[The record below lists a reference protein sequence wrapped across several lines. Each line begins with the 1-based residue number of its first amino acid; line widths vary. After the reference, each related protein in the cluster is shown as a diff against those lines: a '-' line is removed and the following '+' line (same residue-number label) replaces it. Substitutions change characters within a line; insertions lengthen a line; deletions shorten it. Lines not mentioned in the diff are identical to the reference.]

1 MTQVYIYEALQH
13 ITLAFHWT
21 WNDVIVIFNQTL
33 SDPKDARVIRESHKY
48 VTGLHRCW
56 AMLCSVASV
65 MSDSATLCTIA
76 CQAPLS
82 KGFSRQEYW
91 NGLPCSPS
99 GNLPNTRMEHM
110 FRYVSCIVGRIFT
123 AEPLGNPIGVHMSSS
138 KYPVGETAVFS
149 LDPNWNYNDPDHT
162 GERDYF
168 LTYVKAGRKAAQQKI
183 ISYAWVSAATQEAN
197 ENPITFLQRQ
207 WKAL

>member
-1 MTQVYIYEALQH
+1 MDDPGIYREALQH

-21 WNDVIVIFNQTL
+21 LNDVIVIFNQTL
-33 SDPKDARVIRESHKY
+33 SGPKDARGIKEAQKY

-65 MSDSATLCTIA
+65 MADSATLGTTA
-76 CQAPLS
+76 CQSPLS

-99 GNLPNTRMEHM
+99 WNFPNTRMEHM
-110 FRYVSCIVGRIFT
+110 FTCVSCIAGKIFT
-123 AEPLGNPIGVHMSSS
+123 AEPLGNPTRVHMLSS

-149 LDPNWNYNDPDHT
+149 LDPNWNYNDPDHI
-162 GERDYF
+162 EKRDHF
-168 LTYVKAGRKAAQQKI
+168 LTYVKAGLKAAHQKI
-183 ISYAWVSAATQEAN
+183 ISYAWVSVVTQKPD
-197 ENPITFLQRQ
+197 ENSITFLER
-207 WKAL
+207 L